1 MKLIKNK
8 IYSFQELEKH
18 IADKGYS
25 IMLRVFDMANEQ
37 YAIMAVFP
45 TNFSKDYLSG
55 DGVLFYNDSEVHSSE
70 PHYEYKLIETIT
82 IKPKRKT
89 KTKKTA

>member
-8 IYSFQELEKH
+8 IYSFQELEKL
-18 IADKGYS
+18 IAEKGYS
-25 IMLRVFDMANEQ
+25 IMIRVFDITNKQ

-55 DGVLFYNDSEVHSSE
+55 DGVLFYDDMEVHSSE
-70 PHYEYKLIETIT
+70 PDNEYKLIETIT
-82 IKPKRKT
+82 IKPKK
-89 KTKKTA
+89 

>member
-8 IYSFQELEKH
+8 TYSFKELEKY
-18 IADKGYS
+18 IAEKGYS
-25 IMLRVFDMANEQ
+25 IMLRVFDVRNKQ

-55 DGVLFYNDSEVHSSE
+55 DGVLFYDDMEVHSSE
-70 PHYEYKLIETIT
+70 PDDEYKLIETIT
-82 IKPKRKT
+82 IKPNL
-89 KTKKTA
+89 KK